1 MTPRGVTRPTTENG
15 FCLNRRNWVIIGLLV
30 VGWIIFLGQPTRFSG
45 KLRMVFVQ
53 LGTPFVKLGDYFP
66 FVQSR
71 RLLARENEELR
82 RDNDV
87 LRQQVRALDET
98 GRENLRL
105 HQLLDLKEH
114 AAFHTVAARVIGR
127 DASNWWKSIQI
138 DRGSNDGLRENLAI
152 LNADGLIGKTISVT
166 KGEARVLLFT
176 DPNCKV
182 SAFLQDT
189 REPGVAS
196 GMEPTLGFSPR
207 CVMTYVNR
215 DAAVKPG
222 EGVMS
227 SGLGGVF
234 PKGIRIGTVVRSQLN
249 KQTGM
254 YQDVEI
260 KPSVDF
266 HRLEEVIVI
275 LE

>member
-1 MTPRGVTRPTTENG
+1 M
-15 FCLNRRNWVIIGLLV
+15 IGLLV
-30 VGWIIFLGQPTRFSG
+30 VGWIVFLGQPTAFSG

-66 FVQSR
+66 FVHSR
-71 RLLARENEELR
+71 RQLARQNEALRRENEELR
-82 RDNDV
+82 R
-87 LRQQVRALDET
+87 QAQALGEI

-105 HQLLDLKEH
+105 HQLLSLKEH
-114 AAFHTVAARVIGR
+114 PGLRTLSARVIGR

-138 DRGSNDGLRENLAI
+138 DRGSNDGVRENLAV
-152 LNADGLIGKTISVT
+152 LDADGLVGKTISVT
-166 KGEARVLLFT
+166 RGEARVLLLV

-189 REPGVAS
+189 REPGVAA
-196 GMEPTLGFSPR
+196 GAAGAFTFSPR

-215 DAAVKPG
+215 DAKIKPG
-222 EGVMS
+222 EFVIT

-234 PKGIRIGTVVRSQLN
+234 PKGMPIGIVRRTQLN

-260 KPSVDF
+260 KPAVDF
-266 HRLEEVIVI
+266 RRLEEVLVV
-275 LE
+275 LGQE